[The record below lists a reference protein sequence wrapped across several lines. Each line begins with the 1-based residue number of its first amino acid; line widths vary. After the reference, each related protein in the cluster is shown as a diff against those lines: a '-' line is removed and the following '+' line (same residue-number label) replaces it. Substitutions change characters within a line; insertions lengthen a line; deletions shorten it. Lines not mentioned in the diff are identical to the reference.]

1 MVSRIIEDERG
12 MKDWIRFM
20 EQHPIPCSV
29 SIVKGKNRT
38 WRQNKLQRLLC
49 GEISEQKGDESPEEI
64 RGFNK
69 LTIGVPI
76 MRAENED
83 FCEKY
88 DRIIKPLPY
97 EQKLEMMMEP
107 LDFPVTRLMN
117 SKQKTHY
124 LDEMYRLW
132 SAKGYALTSP
142 NDQGRDMK

>member
-1 MVSRIIEDERG
+1 MSSRIVTTVQEQQALIKFIESHQ
-12 MKDWIRFM
+12 MPFTIT
-20 EQHPIPCSV
+20 
-29 SIVKGKNRT
+29 IVLGKKRTNKQNR
-38 WRQNKLQRLLC
+38 LQRKLC
-49 GEISEQKGDESPEEI
+49 DEISVQKGDETPEDI

-76 MRAENED
+76 MRSANEI

-117 SKQKTHY
+117 TKEKTIYLEGIYKYWTSKGFILSQP
-124 LDEMYRLW
+124 D
-132 SAKGYALTSP
+132 
-142 NDQGRDMK
+142 DQGR